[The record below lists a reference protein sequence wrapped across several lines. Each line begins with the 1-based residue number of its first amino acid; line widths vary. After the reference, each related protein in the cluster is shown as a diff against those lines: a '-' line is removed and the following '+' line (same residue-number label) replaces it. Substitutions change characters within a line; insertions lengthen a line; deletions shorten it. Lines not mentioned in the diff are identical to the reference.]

1 MYACRGLTRLLR
13 AARSYALLV
22 GEDLLVTKDT
32 ERVAACVQ
40 AGGLAVVPTETV
52 YGLGADADQPAAVAR
67 LFEVKGRP
75 ASHPLIVHLGSAEDL
90 DRWVASVP
98 PSAATLAETCWPGPL
113 TLLLPRSRRVLD
125 VVTGGRDTVGL
136 RVPAHPATLDV
147 LTRTGGGLA
156 APSANRYGAVSPT
169 TVRHVLDELG
179 EALDPATDVI
189 LDGGP
194 SPVGVESTIVDC
206 SVDPPQILRP
216 GGIPTET
223 VAELLGAPLAAASGP
238 SRAAGM
244 VASHYAPRARVHLV
258 DRPVDATAAVE
269 RFGAAGID
277 VRVIDGTSDLVRYA
291 RTLYAELRDA
301 DADGCTDII
310 AVLPPPIG
318 LGHAIRDR
326 LQKASAHR

>member
-1 MYACRGLTRLLR
+1 MPDTD
-13 AARSYALLV
+13 SSM
-22 GEDLLVTKDT
+22 VTKDV
-32 ERVAACVQ
+32 ERVVACIK

-52 YGLGADADQPAAVAR
+52 YGLAADAEQPAAVAR

-75 ASHPLIVHLGSAEDL
+75 TTHPLIVHIGSIERL
-90 DRWVASVP
+90 DEWVVTVP
-98 PSAATLAETCWPGPL
+98 PGAGVLAETCWPGPL
-113 TLLLPRSRRVLD
+113 TLLLPRSRRVGD
-125 VVTGGRDTVGL
+125 VVTGGRDTVGI

-147 LTRTGGGLA
+147 LTRTRGGLA

-169 TVRHVLDELG
+169 TVHHVLDEL
-179 EALDPATDVI
+179 ADHLDPETDVI

-206 SVDPPQILRP
+206 TVDPPQILRP
-216 GGIPTET
+216 GGIPSET
-223 VAELLGAPLAAASGP
+223 IAELIGAPLAPASGP

-244 VASHYAPRARVHLV
+244 MSSHYAPRARIHLV
-258 DRPVDATAAVE
+258 DQPGDAEAAVA
-269 RFGAAGID
+269 RLGPRGID
-277 VRVIDGTSDLVRYA
+277 IRVIDGTDDLVRYA

-326 LQKASAHR
+326 LQKAAAHR

>member
-1 MYACRGLTRLLR
+1 MAD
-13 AARSYALLV
+13 V
-22 GEDLLVTKDT
+22 GGELVTKDV
-32 ERVAACVQ
+32 ERVVACIKS
-40 AGGLAVVPTETV
+40 GGLAVVPTETV
-52 YGLGADADQPAAVAR
+52 YGLGADAEQPAAVGRVFA
-67 LFEVKGRP
+67 VKGRP
-75 ASHPLIVHLGSAEDL
+75 ATHPLIVHIGAVALLRE
-90 DRWVASVP
+90 WVSDVP
-98 PSAATLAETCWPGPL
+98 PHAGVLAETCWPGPL
-113 TLLLPRSRRVLD
+113 TLLLPRSRRVAD
-125 VVTGGRDTVGL
+125 VVTGGRDTVGI

-147 LTRTGGGLA
+147 LARTGGGLA

-179 EALDPATDVI
+179 DHLDPVTDVI

-206 SVDPPQILRP
+206 TVDPPQILRP
-216 GGIPTET
+216 GGIPSET
-223 VAELLGAPLAAASGP
+223 IAELIGAPLAPSSGP

-244 VASHYAPRARVHLV
+244 MSSHYAPRARVHLV
-258 DRPVDATAAVE
+258 DQPGDAKAAAE
-269 RFGAAGID
+269 RLGPCGID
-277 VRVIDGTSDLVRYA
+277 VRIIDGTGDLVRYA

-326 LQKASAHR
+326 LQKAAHR

>member
-1 MYACRGLTRLLR
+1 M
-13 AARSYALLV
+13 SV
-22 GEDLLVTKDT
+22 EELVTKDV
-32 ERVAACVQ
+32 ERVVACIT

-52 YGLGADADQPAAVAR
+52 YGLGADAEQPAAVDRVFA
-67 LFEVKGRP
+67 VKGRP
-75 ASHPLIVHLGSAEDL
+75 ATHPLIVHIGAIGEL
-90 DRWVASVP
+90 DGWVAGVP
-98 PSAATLAETCWPGPL
+98 PSAAVLAETCWPGPL
-113 TLLLPRSRRVLD
+113 TLLLPRSSRVPD
-125 VVTGGRDTVGL
+125 AVTGGRDTVGI

-147 LTRTGGGLA
+147 LARTGGGLA

-169 TVRHVLDELG
+169 TVDHVLEELG
-179 EALDPATDVI
+179 EVLDPATDVI

-206 SVDPPQILRP
+206 TADPPQVLRP

-223 VAELLGAPLAAASGP
+223 VAELLGTPLAAATGP

-258 DRPVDATAAVE
+258 DRPADATAAAA
-269 RFGAAGID
+269 RFGAARID
-277 VRVIDGTSDLVRYA
+277 VRVIDGTGDLVRYA
-291 RTLYAELRDA
+291 RNLYAELREA

-310 AVLPPPIG
+310 AVLPPAIG

-326 LQKASAHR
+326 LQKAAAHR